1 MIVIDLVKLIS
12 ITVYGWCLGGVSQEY
27 YGGPAVC
34 FFCGVCGLRL
44 KKRLSTEHKI
54 QDSTTR

>member
-1 MIVIDLVKLIS
+1 MVGAWVGYHRS
-12 ITVYGWCLGGVSQEY
+12 IMVGQQFAFSV
-27 YGGPAVC
+27 
-34 FFCGVCGLRL
+34 VCGLRL